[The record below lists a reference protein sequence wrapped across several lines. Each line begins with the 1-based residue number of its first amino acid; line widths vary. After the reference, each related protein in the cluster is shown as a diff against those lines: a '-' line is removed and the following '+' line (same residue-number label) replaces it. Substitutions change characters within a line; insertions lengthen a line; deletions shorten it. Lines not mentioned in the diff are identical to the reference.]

1 MSWITLDCL
10 SIVENSPVGDRGAN
24 MIDRCLSA
32 LATAWV
38 ITFVATTGLV
48 VALAI
53 EAVWDRTVYVAAS
66 QDVVITDPPY

>member
-38 ITFVATTGLV
+38 ITFVATTGLFT
-48 VALAI
+48 ALAV
-53 EAVWDRTVYVAAS
+53 ESVWDSTVYVRALN
-66 QDVVITDPPY
+66 DVAMTDPPY